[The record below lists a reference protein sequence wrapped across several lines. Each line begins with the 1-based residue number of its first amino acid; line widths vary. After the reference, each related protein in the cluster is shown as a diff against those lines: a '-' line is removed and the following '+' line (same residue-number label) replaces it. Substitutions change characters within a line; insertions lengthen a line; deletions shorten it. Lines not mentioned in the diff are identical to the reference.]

1 MGLKITELIQA
12 RQIDFKYLAGKVIA
26 IDASLFLY
34 QFLTTIRQADGHPLM
49 DSKGNVTSHLVGLFS
64 RTTRL
69 MNYGM
74 RLCYVFDGKPPD
86 LKRKEQDRR
95 RGLKEEARA
104 KFEQAVKK
112 EDIESMRKYAGRTSR
127 LTSEMI
133 EEAKQLVA
141 ALGLPV
147 IQAPSEAEAQAA
159 HMVKKGDA
167 FAVATQDADALMF
180 GSPKIVRNLS
190 MVGRR
195 KKVNKL
201 SYQAVKPELID
212 LSETL
217 NELGIDNDQLIALSI
232 LVGTDYNLGGIKGI
246 GQKGA
251 LKLVKEHKK
260 DWKSLFN
267 AVEWDKHYPKL
278 SWETVFYTVKKIPVD
293 EGYGLEWGTVDEQR
307 LNELL
312 VTQHDFS
319 GERVSKSIAKL
330 VKEKQSKSQT
340 GLGDF
345 L

>member
-1 MGLKITELIQA
+1 
-12 RQIDFKYLAGKVIA
+12 
-26 IDASLFLY
+26 
-34 QFLTTIRQADGHPLM
+34 
-49 DSKGNVTSHLVGLFS
+49 
-64 RTTRL
+64 
-69 MNYGM
+69 
-74 RLCYVFDGKPPD
+74 
-86 LKRKEQDRR
+86 
-95 RGLKEEARA
+95 
-104 KFEQAVKK
+104 
-112 EDIESMRKYAGRTSR
+112 
-127 LTSEMI
+127 
-133 EEAKQLVA
+133 
-141 ALGLPV
+141 
-147 IQAPSEAEAQAA
+147 
-159 HMVKKGDA
+159 MVKKGDA